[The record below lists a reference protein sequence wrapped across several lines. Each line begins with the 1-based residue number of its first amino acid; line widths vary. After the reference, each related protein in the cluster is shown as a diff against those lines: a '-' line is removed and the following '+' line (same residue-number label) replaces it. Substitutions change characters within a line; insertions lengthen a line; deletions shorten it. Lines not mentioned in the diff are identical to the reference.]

1 MLTVSNEWV
10 QPQAPGSLW
19 EAAPTDLAPNW
30 AALPVSFGLFMAGV
44 SDSGKPYC
52 VRTDECIG
60 SVVLCTDL
68 WPPEQFAGH
77 AVIPSLA
84 RDMAE
89 PEHFDSMINWAFF
102 VATFI
107 YGIVGAGGY
116 VMFGRDVSDE
126 VSVDLMKIPE
136 YNQTLNKIAVW
147 MLVLSPLTKFALCT
161 RPLNVTIEIMLGIDQ
176 SHAPAHSPEQPPSP
190 SHKQQVYADLIPSH
204 HAREQRNKIL
214 RAVERVSL
222 ALAVVAVA
230 IIFPE
235 FGVVM
240 AFLGAFSA
248 FMLCVI
254 GPICAKAALNKKL
267 EVLDAVLL
275 VIATAMAAAGT
286 WVAFVTGVGA

>member
-1 MLTVSNEWV
+1 
-10 QPQAPGSLW
+10 
-19 EAAPTDLAPNW
+19 
-30 AALPVSFGLFMAGV
+30 MAGF
-44 SDSGKPYC
+44 S
-52 VRTDECIG
+52 
-60 SVVLCTDL
+60 
-68 WPPEQFAGH
+68 GH

-89 PEHFDSMINWAFF
+89 PERFDSMINWAFF
-102 VATFI
+102 VATLI

-116 VMFGRDVSDE
+116 FMFGRDVSDE
-126 VSVDLMKIPE
+126 ISVDLMKIPE

-147 MLVLSPLTKFALCT
+147 MLVISPLTKFALCT

-176 SHAPAHSPEQPPSP
+176 CHVPSLSIEQPPSP
-190 SHKQQVYADLIPSH
+190 SRKQQVHIDIIPSH

-214 RAVERVSL
+214 RAVERISL
-222 ALAVVAVA
+222 ALAVVTVA
-230 IIFPE
+230 ILFPE

-267 EVLDAVLL
+267 EVLDASLL
-275 VIATAMAAAGT
+275 VIAIAMAGAGT
-286 WVAFVTGVGA
+286 WVAFTTGTGA